1 MSGTRYQIVNKTK
14 SVIVKPPATIEEIS
28 VNLVRSTRRNTRLD

>member
-1 MSGTRYQIVNKTK
+1 MSEKTIKVVNKTK
-14 SVIVKPPATIEEIS
+14 SVIVKPPATIDEIS